1 MGIAVYKMAKLRV
14 CGFTTYCL
22 DKFLH
27 RCDYKL
33 IEMDTDSLYLRLPA
47 MAEKLR
53 ACKKEW
59 FAWDKWSA
67 REPGLF
73 KLEFEGIHRIALCS
87 KCCFMEDWKGEAKVS
102 SMGSSKRQNKMH

>member
-1 MGIAVYKMAKLRV
+1 MAKLRV

-33 IEMDTDSLYLRLPA
+33 IEMDTDSLYLGLSCDSLEKAVYPA

-53 ACKKEW
+53 ACKKNG
-59 FAWDKWSA
+59 SH
-67 REPGLF
+67 GTNGV
-73 KLEFEGIHRIALCS
+73 LESRDFSSCNSRAFTESHCAASTVSWKMRKERQ
-87 KCCFMEDWKGEAKVS
+87 KCP
-102 SMGSSKRQNKMH
+102 R

>member
-1 MGIAVYKMAKLRV
+1 MGIAVYQLAKLRV

-33 IEMDTDSLYLRLPA
+33 IEMDTDSLYLGLSCDSLEKAVYPA

-59 FAWDKWSA
+59 FTWDKWSA

-73 KLEFEGIHRIALCS
+73 KL
-87 KCCFMEDWKGEAKVS
+87 
-102 SMGSSKRQNKMH
+102 

>member
-1 MGIAVYKMAKLRV
+1 MRIAVYKMAKLRV

-33 IEMDTDSLYLRLPA
+33 IEMDTDSLYLGLSCDSLEKAVYPA

-87 KCCFMEDWKGEAKVS
+87 KCCFMED
-102 SMGSSKRQNKMH
+102 